1 MILIIARDYK
11 RAIEKYSFCLLNAR
25 TVKNVKNAEN
35 VRKSGKFKKNA
46 LLKAGHERKY
56 AD

>member
-25 TVKNVKNAEN
+25 TVKNIKNAEN
-35 VRKSGKFKKNA
+35 VRKSGKIKKNA
-46 LLKAGHERKY
+46 LW
-56 AD
+56 